1 MRSNDWIQTK
11 SMRRKVYMN
20 KTIRVGL
27 PCAVLALAL
36 AFGTNALG
44 ESQTKAPSRSAQS
57 VDSMTAF
64 WEKFK
69 AAVIKGDKETVAALS
84 QFPISMGYGMTDLK
98 NKPQL
103 LRRYGGLFFG
113 ETNAAKCFPKAKPQ
127 VYPATKKRPKE
138 FTIGCGFASEVAS
151 GVATDEAGP
160 FEYRFSL
167 TRNGWRF
174 TGFENINE

>member
-1 MRSNDWIQTK
+1 MS
-11 SMRRKVYMN
+11 
-20 KTIRVGL
+20 KTIPVGL
-27 PCAVLALAL
+27 PCALLATAL

-98 NKPQL
+98 NKAQFM
-103 LRRYGGLFFG
+103 RHYRALFFG
-113 ETNAAKCFPKAKPQ
+113 ETNAGKCFPKAKPL

-138 FTIGCGFASEVAS
+138 FTIGCGFASEVAR
-151 GVATDEAGP
+151 GVSSDEEGP
-160 FEYRFSL
+160 FEYRFTM

-174 TGFENINE
+174 TGFENVNE